1 VNKNLKKLKGE
12 ITNELQTLRQE
23 IVVEARD
30 KITEELKSTM
40 TTLEIVLCSSM
51 KALQKMKKPALT
63 NSGT

>member
-1 VNKNLKKLKGE
+1 
-12 ITNELQTLRQE
+12 
-23 IVVEARD
+23 VEAKEYTD

-63 NSGT
+63 NSGTSVDQEIN